1 MATDARRR
9 DGISLLLGVGVA
21 TAAAHIGNNF
31 TTYLIGGL
39 IDRYGFTPVQMGAWS
54 MAETLAYAVAMF
66 AVAPRVATLSPRRLL
81 LIASAIIVAAQWLS
95 ANLSAYPPLLLGRI
109 ATGLGFGLANSALNL
124 AAARAAHP
132 ARAISI
138 GIACQT
144 LLYAAINIGLPLIGA
159 RWGIAGMFTGL
170 GLLSALFALAA
181 GLLPDGRPADLSVQS
196 APSGSIGPDGVRVL
210 VAMALFTFGSLA
222 IWPFMERAAHA
233 IHIPATSFGRYQ
245 SLATLASCFGNLA
258 LAAWITHARRTG
270 PLLAALLTCGGA
282 CAALTTIASPLGF
295 AVALILYN
303 GSWFVTYPLL
313 LGIGYA
319 VEPSGRLAVLCS
331 ATWLAMTSLGSLVT
345 GTIAQAFD
353 SYVPVGP
360 MGMVF
365 CLAALATIWPLLR
378 RLDAGG
384 SAPAIRNAQPST
396 AG

>member
-1 MATDARRR
+1 MATDARQR
-9 DGISLLLGVGVA
+9 DGVGLLLGVGVA

-54 MAETLAYAVAMF
+54 MAETLAYAAAMF
-66 AVAPRVATLSPRRLL
+66 LVAPRVAALSPRRLL
-81 LIASAIIVAAQWLS
+81 LVASAIIVVSQLLS
-95 ANLSAYPPLLLGRI
+95 AGLSSFPPLLLGRI

-124 AAARAAHP
+124 AAARTAHP

-144 LLYAAINIGLPLIGA
+144 LLYAAINIVLPLIGT
-159 RWGIAGMFTGL
+159 RWGVAGMFAAL
-170 GLLSALFALAA
+170 GLLSTLFALAA
-181 GLLPDGRPADLSVQS
+181 RLLPDARLPDLSAD
-196 APSGSIGPDGVRVL
+196 APSGAIDADGTRVL

-233 IHIPATSFGRYQ
+233 IHIPATAFGRYQ
-245 SLATLASCFGNLA
+245 SIATLASCFGNLA
-258 LAAWITHARRTG
+258 LAAWVARARRTG
-270 PLLAALLTCGGA
+270 PLLLALLTCGGA
-282 CAALTTIASPLGF
+282 CAALTTTTSPLGF
-295 AVALILYN
+295 AVALALYN

-345 GTIAQAFD
+345 GAIAQAFS

-360 MGMVF
+360 MGFVF
-365 CLAALATIWPLLR
+365 CLAALLTIWPLLR
-378 RLDAGG
+378 RLDTTVTGP
-384 SAPAIRNAQPST
+384 SIRNAQPST